1 MIKPTQLNF
10 KTDRMIQ
17 CNFIKQI
24 VSILVFMLSVSY
36 NTSAFQQVKGLRIN
50 ETEREI
56 TYSSSWL
63 KVSFPRDR
71 PGISFLGLDNEGLGR
86 LSRNLLKLPQGGDLV
101 AIEPITADDQEVKSF
116 TFSHRENVIQYK
128 GINLANVETV
138 DLIFAIEDKGI
149 KIKINRD
156 IPHDYHTN
164 EATPLRLL
172 FDPSVTPPSPMGRL
186 KASGELQFPV
196 LLHFPDHGSL
206 LIRSKGSSCSWMF
219 SFGPRYKKQLGKNL
233 FEWSDPYTR
242 DNPHEVQL
250 AVRQGWKPV
259 HDRIHTDV
267 GMQLGGHQEI
277 ELDMTL
283 TEVYP
288 EKGIVD
294 KNSKLKGIKKAWLN
308 SFQFRPDL
316 QLLSNNIISD
326 NCAFTLYQFADQAY
340 FSPPLFD
347 DFTAM
352 DLVRTSLEKYF
363 DGEWSYGQNV
373 IGFSYFK
380 DIDPSL
386 IIASWD
392 YVSLTNDDKWLRHH
406 MANLNKLTQNIID
419 FDLDGDGIAESISDG
434 DVCTGNSASGDI
446 GQGAP
451 SVMWWDQ
458 IGFGWKDAYST
469 ALHYRAFLCMAD
481 FERRLSN
488 IEKAHEYAN
497 RAETIKSL
505 YYKTF
510 YNPETGVIGGWR
522 SKDGEMHDYYF
533 MYVNGIAISYD
544 LIPEPEA
551 NKIMDKM
558 QAKIKQAGFTN
569 FRIGLPGNL
578 VPVPKKDMAGWP
590 PDSQPGDFQIYGN
603 GGVSGNHAYLYI
615 QALYNLGRTIEADHI
630 FYKMLEGYH
639 EGVFQGGVN
648 FKGHGKGLDWKKWDG
663 TPCGYEGYLVD
674 NYFAL
679 TCFITG
685 QLKRGVPFPEKFK

>member
-1 MIKPTQLNF
+1 MKKQN
-10 KTDRMIQ
+10 
-17 CNFIKQI
+17 CIKQAI
-24 VSILVFMLSVSY
+24 FTLVFILALSY
-36 NTSAFQQVKGLRIN
+36 NIFALQSVKDLRVE
-50 ETEREI
+50 ETEKEI
-56 TYSSSWL
+56 ICSSPWL
-63 KVSFPRDR
+63 KVSFPKDR
-71 PGISFLGLDNEGLGR
+71 PGISFLALDDNGLGR

-101 AIEPITADDQEVKSF
+101 AIDPIAVNNQEVKSF
-116 TFSHRENVIQYK
+116 KFSHDENIVQYK
-128 GINLANVETV
+128 GINIADKETV
-138 DLIFAIEDKGI
+138 DLIFTVEDKGI

-164 EATPLRLL
+164 EATPFRLL

-186 KASGELQFPV
+186 KASCELQFPV

-206 LIRSKGSSCSWMF
+206 LVRSKSLSSSWMF
-219 SFGPRYKKQLGKNL
+219 SFGPRYKRQLGKNL
-233 FEWSDPYTR
+233 FEWVDAFNR

-250 AVRQGWKPV
+250 ALRQGWKPV

-267 GMQLGGHQEI
+267 GMQSAGQQEI

-288 EKGIVD
+288 EKAIVD
-294 KNSKLKGIKKAWLN
+294 KNPKLQGIKKAWLN
-308 SFQFRPDL
+308 SYQFRPDL
-316 QLLSNNIISD
+316 QMLSNNVISD

-340 FSPPLFD
+340 FTPPLFD

-352 DLVRTSLEKYF
+352 DLVRTTLEKYF
-363 DGEWSYGQNV
+363 AGAWSYGQNV
-373 IGFSYFK
+373 LGFSYFK
-380 DIDPSL
+380 DIDPSI

-392 YVSLTNDDKWLRHH
+392 YVSLTNDDRWLRHH
-406 MANLNKLTQNIID
+406 MSHLNKFTQNMID

-434 DVCTGNSASGDI
+434 NVCTGNSGSGDI

-481 FERRLSN
+481 FERRLGN
-488 IEKAHEYAN
+488 TEKAQEYTK
-497 RAETIKSL
+497 RAEIITSL

-510 YNPETGVIGGWR
+510 YNPVTGVLGGWR
-522 SKDGEMHDYYF
+522 SMDGELHDYYF
-533 MYVNGIAISYD
+533 MYVNGIAISYG

-590 PDSQPGDFQIYGN
+590 AHVQPGDFQIYGN

-615 QALYNLGRTIEADHI
+615 QALYSLGRTAEADHI

-639 EGVFQGGVN
+639 EGVFQGGIN
-648 FKGHGKGLDWKKWDG
+648 FNGHGKGLDWKKWDG
-663 TPCGYEGYLVD
+663 SPCGYEGYLVD

-685 QLKRGVPFPEKFK
+685 RLKHGIPFPEKIILPKIPHK